1 MNLDSIASHMGSQVT
16 RAANNA
22 DASMKSDLANN
33 PEEFSTV
40 PPCSMQK
47 GGVSDQPPAKSMR
60 TGVVT
65 QTTWSCRIA
74 AGRGLPTGY
83 LRTP

>member
-33 PEEFSTV
+33 PED
-40 PPCSMQK
+40 ML
-47 GGVSDQPPAKSMR
+47 KSQFDLNQYS
-60 TGVVT
+60 VL
-65 QTTWSCRIA
+65 I
-74 AGRGLPTGY
+74 GY
-83 LRTP
+83 ESSVLKTIKEMMMGIISKIG